1 MSHFSTAI
9 STYSNFELSTYDQ
22 RPDKVLRTYTY
33 TPEEFKEWD
42 SEKKETHLMAKMT
55 VWAIAAGLSAA
66 AVAVANT
73 AAQWW
78 Q

>member
-1 MSHFSTAI
+1 
-9 STYSNFELSTYDQ
+9 
-22 RPDKVLRTYTY
+22 
-33 TPEEFKEWD
+33 
-42 SEKKETHLMAKMT
+42 MAKMT